1 MKSGF
6 ASRTRSGLGEELGA
20 WVSTSLVE
28 LFKTA
33 IIRKGS
39 ARFWKNASRNLS
51 ARLVFAQNPTVLTRT
66 AQKTAEEIELR
77 GATEIRW
84 FPRSDGPT
92 LQNYKRLAGVVVIVD
107 IVSR

>member
-6 ASRTRSGLGEELGA
+6 VAHSIRIGEELGA

-33 IIRKGS
+33 IIRKGT

-51 ARLVFAQNPTVLTRT
+51 ARLVFAQKPHRPDANSSKDR
-66 AQKTAEEIELR
+66 R
-77 GATEIRW
+77 R
-84 FPRSDGPT
+84 D
-92 LQNYKRLAGVVVIVD
+92 
-107 IVSR
+107 